1 MELPDALHEEEE
13 QLKRALSEK
22 DLVSF
27 QWEYTQRTAVP
38 LSVACERYSPIC
50 PFLAIPEDS
59 F

>member
-1 MELPDALHEEEE
+1 MELPDALHEEEEE

-27 QWEYTQRTAVP
+27 QWDYAQRTAVP

-50 PFLAIPEDS
+50 PFLLAIPRE
-59 F
+59 